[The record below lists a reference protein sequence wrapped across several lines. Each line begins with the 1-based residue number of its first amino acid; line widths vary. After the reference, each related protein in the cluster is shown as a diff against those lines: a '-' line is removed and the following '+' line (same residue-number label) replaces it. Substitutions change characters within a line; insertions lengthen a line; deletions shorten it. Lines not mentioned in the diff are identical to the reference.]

1 MYSTMFGDDPA
12 CKARQHLI
20 DACIEVAKNNGYSD
34 AAGLLRGLL
43 LLTGEPISLDELTAK
58 TGYSKSTVS
67 SNMSF
72 LENQGLAKR
81 IVTPGDKRYR
91 YIPITN
97 PDSLKEA
104 LLSNLKKEVQLIL
117 KALGEAEKSLPD
129 CKEAGECIESI
140 TLRISSIKDFYE
152 KTEELLDI
160 LSQHSSEELVKMLK
174 STQK

>member
-1 MYSTMFGDDPA
+1 MFGDDPA
-12 CKARQHLI
+12 GKAKQHLI

-91 YIPITN
+91 YVPVTN

-104 LLSNLKKEVQLIL
+104 LLCNLKNEVQLIL
-117 KALGEAEKSLPD
+117 KALDEAENSLQD
-129 CKEAGECIESI
+129 CKEGPHDTGTIG
-140 TLRISSIKDFYE
+140 TRISAVKAFYE
-152 KTEELLDI
+152 NTEELLDI
-160 LSQHSSEELVKMLK
+160 LSQYSSEELLKMLK
-174 STQK
+174 RDQCRS

>member
-1 MYSTMFGDDPA
+1 MFGEDPA
-12 CKARQHLI
+12 GKAKQHLI

-72 LENQGLAKR
+72 LENQGLARR

-91 YIPITN
+91 YVPVTS

-104 LLSNLKKEVQLIL
+104 LLCNLKKEVQIIL
-117 KALGEAEKSLPD
+117 KALGEAENSLQD
-129 CKEAGECIESI
+129 CKEGPHDTGTISK
-140 TLRISSIKDFYE
+140 RISAVKAFYE
-152 KTEELLDI
+152 NTEELLDI
-160 LSQHSSEELVKMLK
+160 LSQYSSEELLKMLK
-174 STQK
+174 RDQCRS

>member
-1 MYSTMFGDDPA
+1 MFRDDPA
-12 CKARQHLI
+12 GKAKQHLI

-81 IVTPGDKRYR
+81 IVTPGDKRYH
-91 YIPITN
+91 YVPVTN

-104 LLSNLKKEVQLIL
+104 LLCNLKKEVQLIL
-117 KALGEAEKSLPD
+117 KALDEAENSLQD
-129 CKEAGECIESI
+129 CKEGPHDAGTIG
-140 TLRISSIKDFYE
+140 TRISAVKAFYE
-152 KTEELLDI
+152 NTEELLDI
-160 LSQHSSEELVKMLK
+160 LSQYSSEELLKMLK
-174 STQK
+174 RDQCRS

>member
-1 MYSTMFGDDPA
+1 MFRDDPA
-12 CKARQHLI
+12 GKAKQHLI

-91 YIPITN
+91 YVPVTN

-104 LLSNLKKEVQLIL
+104 LLCSLKKEVQLIL
-117 KALGEAEKSLPD
+117 KALGEAENSLQDGKEGPQETRNISARIFAIKS
-129 CKEAGECIESI
+129 
-140 TLRISSIKDFYE
+140 FYE
-152 KTEELLDI
+152 NTEELLDI
-160 LSQHSSEELVKMLK
+160 LSQYSSEELLRMLK
-174 STQK
+174 RDQCRS

>member
-1 MYSTMFGDDPA
+1 MFGDDPA
-12 CKARQHLI
+12 GKAKQHLV

-72 LENQGLAKR
+72 LENQGLTKR

-91 YIPITN
+91 YVPITN

-104 LLSNLKKEVQLIL
+104 LLCNLKKEVQIIL
-117 KALGEAEKSLPD
+117 KALGEAENSLQD
-129 CKEAGECIESI
+129 CKEGPHDTGTIG
-140 TLRISSIKDFYE
+140 TRISAIKAFYE
-152 KTEELLDI
+152 NTEELLDI
-160 LSQHSSEELVKMLK
+160 LSQYSSEELLKMLK
-174 STQK
+174 RDQCRS